1 MSPGV
6 VLVSLLSLVLVY
18 SAAGLECRIYVS
30 SSHGINNTS
39 CWTGGVQT
47 PCATIDL
54 AIQGTATLQYNCSSG
69 ILINLSPGTYTL
81 DTTSLLEQQLLR
93 NNVSII
99 GMRDGSRYEEL
110 DQKCYTI
117 SKPNCEYPG
126 DDRFY
131 QVKNC
136 FNDYINAGPIEVSI
150 YIQTLGPININ
161 ISRTVNVTVQCESG
175 NRNCDQITGNS
186 TCDIGSPSYKL
197 PCIKDIFSDCCTDN
211 TTGEYYTGCASDWG
225 IPMND
230 PDICIECDEYD
241 FTPFAYNYVMCI
253 SPNTPPLG
261 VISFWYVIGFYPL
274 LLLLLLYVWITLYDK
289 GYKCVVF
296 ITRPLHR
303 CMARFWSMTGIEP
316 SFTHSIASIYIL
328 CFTQLAATS
337 FKILS
342 VAPKN
347 ETLGFNN
354 TKFYYD
360 MKQDYFKGVHGAA
373 GFFAILV
380 LLFLI
385 VLPTLYILLYPF
397 KWFHKLLDCLRLKKP
412 QLLISLGDV
421 FTGPYK
427 NGTENTHDY
436 RFMAGLYLLTRII
449 ILGQFIYGYYSII
462 LIPVFQACCS
472 FLLAVTVII
481 FRPFQENIHN
491 FAECLI
497 LFVTTVFVCTSII
510 ESFRILSSVY
520 SDVGDII
527 DTIIAYMLPTVN
539 GLVFGIIIP
548 GYIIYQVYKMIKS
561 CHRYHKKNNPVA
573 DRNQEEGYQLLVGN
587 DNDRIADRMENP
599 QEYDE
604 QHVSGRMYDVCG
616 EHQQPIAAPA
626 TYGIYSAAGLECKI
640 YVSSS
645 DGINNTSCWTGGV
658 QTPCAT
664 IDLAIQGTA
673 TLQYNCS
680 SGILINL
687 SPGTYTLDTTSL
699 LEAQLLRNNVSI
711 IGMRDGSRYEEVS
724 ITCLHVSS
732 SSYNWSSINSS
743 IDPECYN
750 ISQPN
755 CYPYDRCYNVDKCF
769 NNYIGAGPIEV
780 SIYVQTLHLI
790 NINTSTTVNVT
801 TECSSDYYGNDCKGN
816 RYCYDNVT
824 KQHFLDCTLKGV
836 PLNPD
841 INFICIECDEYGLLD
856 YFKGVHG
863 AAGFFAILV
872 LLFLI
877 VLPTL
882 YLLLYPFKW
891 FHKLL
896 DCLHL
901 RKQLLISLGDV
912 FTGPYKNGTE
922 NTYDYR
928 FMAGLYLLARIII
941 LSQFIY
947 AKYYILSL
955 PISQACCS
963 FLLSVTVIIFRPF
976 QRNIHNFVEFLI
988 LFVTMALGYLNL
1000 INFGFI
1006 R

>member
-1 MSPGV
+1 MIKSCRRYHKRNNPV
-6 VLVSLLSLVLVY
+6 ANRNQEKDRQPLVGNDDDWIADRMENPQEYDEQHVPRRMYDVSVY

-161 ISRTVNVTVQCESG
+161 ISRTVNVTVQ
-175 NRNCDQITGNS
+175 
-186 TCDIGSPSYKL
+186 Y
-197 PCIKDIFSDCCTDN
+197 
-211 TTGEYYTGCASDWG
+211 
-225 IPMND
+225 
-230 PDICIECDEYD
+230 

-626 TYGIYSAAGLECKI
+626 TYG
-640 YVSSS
+640 
-645 DGINNTSCWTGGV
+645 
-658 QTPCAT
+658 
-664 IDLAIQGTA
+664 
-673 TLQYNCS
+673 
-680 SGILINL
+680 
-687 SPGTYTLDTTSL
+687 
-699 LEAQLLRNNVSI
+699 
-711 IGMRDGSRYEEVS
+711 
-724 ITCLHVSS
+724 
-732 SSYNWSSINSS
+732 SINE
-743 IDPECYN
+743 D
-750 ISQPN
+750 
-755 CYPYDRCYNVDKCF
+755 
-769 NNYIGAGPIEV
+769 
-780 SIYVQTLHLI
+780 
-790 NINTSTTVNVT
+790 TV
-801 TECSSDYYGNDCKGN
+801 
-816 RYCYDNVT
+816 
-824 KQHFLDCTLKGV
+824 
-836 PLNPD
+836 
-841 INFICIECDEYGLLD
+841 
-856 YFKGVHG
+856 
-863 AAGFFAILV
+863 
-872 LLFLI
+872 
-877 VLPTL
+877 
-882 YLLLYPFKW
+882 
-891 FHKLL
+891 
-896 DCLHL
+896 
-901 RKQLLISLGDV
+901 
-912 FTGPYKNGTE
+912 
-922 NTYDYR
+922 
-928 FMAGLYLLARIII
+928 
-941 LSQFIY
+941 
-947 AKYYILSL
+947 
-955 PISQACCS
+955 
-963 FLLSVTVIIFRPF
+963 
-976 QRNIHNFVEFLI
+976 
-988 LFVTMALGYLNL
+988 
-1000 INFGFI
+1000 
-1006 R
+1006 